1 MKVKVYNQSGEEV
14 GTANLDDRVFGV
26 EVRDDLV
33 HEVLVAQ
40 LAAKRSAS
48 ASTKN
53 RSAVRGGGAK
63 PYRQKGTGRARQG
76 TIRAGQYRGGGV
88 IFGPTAERN
97 YTKKV
102 PAKVRRSA
110 LRSCFSDKVKNDKLK
125 VLDKIDFSEYKTKAV
140 LDVIENLNV
149 GVAKTLF
156 VIGEKNGYFAKS
168 AANIPDVKVLFAGSV
183 NVYDLLYHDYLILTQ
198 GAAEMLGEAFGD

>member
-168 AANIPDVKVLFAGSV
+168 AANIPGVKVLFAGSV